1 MLEISMALLILFV
14 FVYAFVSSIFLNKKI
29 DALKGDI
36 HDTEFKNKHDTQLH
50 LELIRQEF
58 INAYLSDT
66 LPIVPKIIIE
76 AKERGFLNKDDEM
89 LIKGVVY
96 KFVKVVEVS
105 SNEIKILAEGR
116 FEPIGLMYNTTHRV
130 LTIYKDGLWAE
141 IEKPK
146 KNGKHDTLRD
156 INSKK

>member
-36 HDTEFKNKHDTQLH
+36 HDTEFKNKHNTALH
-50 LELIRQEF
+50 LELIRQDF

-76 AKERGFLNKDDEM
+76 AKERGLLNKDNEM
-89 LIKGVVY
+89 LIKGVMY

-105 SNEIKILAEGR
+105 SNEIKILAEVK
-116 FEPIGLMYNTTHRV
+116 FEPIGLLHNTNRV

-146 KNGKHDTLRD
+146 EKCKHDTLRD

>member
-36 HDTEFKNKHDTQLH
+36 HDTEFKNKHHTQLH
-50 LELIRQEF
+50 LELIRQDF

-76 AKERGFLNKDDEM
+76 AKERGLLNKDDEM

-96 KFVKVVEVS
+96 KFIKVVEVS
-105 SNEIKILAEGR
+105 SNEIKILAEGK
-116 FEPIGLMYNTTHRV
+116 FEPIGLLSNLTHRV

-146 KNGKHDTLRD
+146 EKGKHDTLRD
-156 INSKK
+156 INSK